1 MIRYSLTAMLIA
13 LPAFAQE
20 SGNSGGEKPSMLM
33 WQILNFLILFGFLWW
48 LISKQGGPA
57 LRSRSQG
64 ISDGL
69 AAGEKAKAEA
79 DARAREVQ
87 AKLSNLEKEIAAL
100 RDSAREE
107 RERESE
113 RIRRDTQNEIARIHA
128 QAEMEIEAAGKQA
141 RAEVQRA
148 AAKLAV
154 ELAETK
160 VRARMSPDVQSAL
173 LESFLKDIAGG
184 HLRGR
189 NHAG

>member
-1 MIRYSLTAMLIA
+1 MIRYLLGAMLIA

-20 SGNSGGEKPSMLM
+20 SGGGGEKPSMLI
-33 WQILNFLILFGFLWW
+33 WQVINFLILFGFLWW

-57 LRSRSQG
+57 LQARSKG
-64 ISDGL
+64 ISEGL

-87 AKLSNLEKEIAAL
+87 AKLSNLDKEIAGL

-107 RERESE
+107 REREAE
-113 RIRRDTQNEIARIHA
+113 RIRRDTQNEITRIHA
-128 QAEMEIEAAGKQA
+128 QAEMEIEAAGKHA

-148 AAKLAV
+148 AARLAV

-160 VRARMSPDVQSAL
+160 IRARMSADVQSAL
-173 LESFLKDIAGG
+173 LESFLKDLAGG

-189 NHAG
+189 QQAG

>member
-1 MIRYSLTAMLIA
+1 MIRYLLTAMLVA

-20 SGNSGGEKPSMLM
+20 SGGGGEKPSMLV
-33 WQILNFLILFGFLWW
+33 WQVLNFLILFGFLWW

-57 LRSRSQG
+57 LNARSKG

-79 DARAREVQ
+79 DSRAREVQ

-100 RDSAREE
+100 REDAREE
-107 RERESE
+107 REREGE
-113 RIRRDTQNEIARIHA
+113 RIRRDTQSEIVRIHA
-128 QAEMEIEAAGKQA
+128 QAELEIEAAGKQA
-141 RAEVQRA
+141 RAEVQRTA
-148 AAKLAV
+148 ARLAV

-173 LESFLKDIAGG
+173 LESFLKDLAGG